1 MSKQAYIKDNL
12 IHNMTLN
19 QAFTVQLNSGEIPQI
34 SPTIDFEYMP
44 IDVLKKLAFDALK
57 VRGRES
63 GMRGMTPEQLKK
75 AYSGKVSWRAL
86 YSKTGAAVRTNE
98 VTMSDD
104 ELDAKIKELQA
115 KKNEPKDDFDQAVD
129 DAEGHNE

>member
-12 IHNMTLN
+12 IRSMTLN

-57 VRGRES
+57 VRGRTA
-63 GMRGMTPEQLKK
+63 MRGMTPEQLKK

-129 DAEGHNE
+129 DVESN